1 MTLQELKEKIRDLG
15 FDDDATLSE
24 YADIINNAIVRA
36 CKTIALTVKA
46 PVGRLDIN
54 FKVLGRTDTA
64 IEEGSTT
71 NPINIDGVQILADR
85 FNVVSVLKNVTD
97 AFGNVTAQKEQSYYF
112 DGTAWQKMGRYDLES
127 LTKDENGNILF
138 DSIDRIVIDT
148 DTGVET
154 FGSWDMVQD
163 RILVVSSS
171 FTTPLTIFYNE
182 RILPINESTQDDA
195 KVQVV
200 YQCEPLVGLLAA
212 HYVWLDDDE
221 RKAILYW
228 NEYDQLKE
236 EIMAKSLK
244 PKAKVIGGFR
254 WRG

>member
-15 FDDDATLSE
+15 FDDDATMSE
-24 YADIINNAIVRA
+24 YADIINNAITRA

-46 PVGRLDIN
+46 PVGKYELD
-54 FKVLGRTDTA
+54 LSD
-64 IEEGSTT
+64 EEVRSESGH
-71 NPINIDGVQILADR
+71 
-85 FNVVSVLKNVTD
+85 
-97 AFGNVTAQKEQSYYF
+97 
-112 DGTAWQKMGRYDLES
+112 YDLDELCVDEQGNNLFES
-127 LTKDENGNILF
+127 IE
-138 DSIDRIVIDT
+138 RIVTHSGAGIDT
-148 DTGVET
+148 FTR
-154 FGSWDMVQD
+154 WDMEQD
-163 RILVVSSS
+163 HILVVDSSL
-171 FTTPLTIFYNE
+171 TTPLTIFYKE
-182 RILPINESTQDDA
+182 RILPITENTQDDSN
-195 KVQVV
+195 VQVV

-244 PKAKVIGGFR
+244 PKAKVIGGIR